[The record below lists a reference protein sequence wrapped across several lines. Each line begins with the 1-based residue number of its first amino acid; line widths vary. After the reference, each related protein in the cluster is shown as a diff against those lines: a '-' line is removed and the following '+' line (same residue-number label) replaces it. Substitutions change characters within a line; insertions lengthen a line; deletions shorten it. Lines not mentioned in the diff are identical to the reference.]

1 MAPPTKRGA
10 STIAV
15 LRAAREE
22 LERAKE
28 VVDFDE
34 RRKAICDWARGLGY
48 KEWDGIPNNYQRWR
62 DGVVAKFGRQAKG
75 LDDDGPPE
83 GSSLRPPPPPL
94 PSSAASN
101 KAIRTPPAAQAS
113 SEQQPSAIRQRV
125 LLPPS
130 LLLLPSE
137 RDAQF
142 QAQWD
147 AREKAWT
154 AQLQARDKAWA
165 ESLQACKALQEGWA
179 AEREK
184 EWKETWAA
192 REKAWAAQSKWEE
205 AWEHAQA
212 CVDKWEIPH
221 LSLGV
226 LLDHSVTSLAMAAF
240 AMFVLLCLDVLA
252 MFASVCTL
260 VGNLGASE

>member
-62 DGVVAKFGRQAKG
+62 YGVVAKFGRQAKG

-130 LLLLPSE
+130 VSEE
-137 RDAQF
+137 RD
-142 QAQWD
+142 
-147 AREKAWT
+147 EPIP
-154 AQLQARDKAWA
+154 QARPPLNK
-165 ESLQACKALQEGWA
+165 
-179 AEREK
+179 
-184 EWKETWAA
+184 
-192 REKAWAAQSKWEE
+192 
-205 AWEHAQA
+205 
-212 CVDKWEIPH
+212 P
-221 LSLGV
+221 
-226 LLDHSVTSLAMAAF
+226 
-240 AMFVLLCLDVLA
+240 
-252 MFASVCTL
+252 
-260 VGNLGASE
+260 